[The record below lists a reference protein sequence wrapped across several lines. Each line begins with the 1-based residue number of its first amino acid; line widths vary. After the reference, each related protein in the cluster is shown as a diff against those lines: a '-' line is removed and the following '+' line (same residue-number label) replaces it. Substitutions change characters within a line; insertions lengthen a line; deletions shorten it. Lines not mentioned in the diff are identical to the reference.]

1 MLFKPHLGRLRGS
14 ERASKWSFRT
24 TLGIVMARKNASKEL
39 ISGKNPKESEEIFDE
54 LPDDLNAVE
63 YVGPYQF
70 PDNKR
75 RRVPAYMYLGVG
87 AILLALWLASRS
99 NGGSLINRGFGLGGA
114 LLIALGLYGL
124 KAGPAMVVTDTD
136 ALAAASAQIG
146 FPVGHASAQL
156 GWRGLAS
163 RPTWRIL
170 VYSAENPPTK
180 RGLVLVDGIDG
191 KVVADMV
198 EDNPEDWSQFED

>member
-1 MLFKPHLGRLRGS
+1 MADSTTAFGAAG
-14 ERASKWSFRT
+14 RASKWCFRT
-24 TLGIVMARKNASKEL
+24 TLGDVMARKNASKEL
-39 ISGKNPKESEEIFDE
+39 NSGKNPKDSEEIFDE

-87 AILLALWLASRS
+87 AILLALWFASRS
-99 NGGSLINRGFGLGGA
+99 NAGSLVNRGFGLGGV

-124 KAGPAMVVTDTD
+124 KAGPAMVFTDTD
-136 ALAAASAQIG
+136 ALAAASAHIG

-170 VYSAENPPTK
+170 CYSAETPPTK

-191 KVVADMV
+191 KVVGDMV

>member
-1 MLFKPHLGRLRGS
+1 
-14 ERASKWSFRT
+14 
-24 TLGIVMARKNASKEL
+24 MARKSDPSVPVL
-39 ISGKNPKESEEIFDE
+39 GKKSKESEEIFDE

-75 RRVPAYMYLGVG
+75 RRVPAYMYLVVG
-87 AILLALWLASRS
+87 SILVVLWFASRNDS
-99 NGGSLINRGFGLGGA
+99 GSLVNRGFGLGGL
-114 LLIALGLYGL
+114 LLILLGVYGL
-124 KAGPAMVVTDTD
+124 RAGLAMVVTDTD
-136 ALAAASAQIG
+136 ALAAASAHIG

-156 GWRGLAS
+156 GWRGLLS

-170 VYSAENPPTK
+170 CYSAENPPAK

-198 EDNPEDWSQFED
+198 EDNPEDWSQFDDE

>member
-1 MLFKPHLGRLRGS
+1 
-14 ERASKWSFRT
+14 
-24 TLGIVMARKNASKEL
+24 MARKNASKESNL
-39 ISGKNPKESEEIFDE
+39 GKNPKDSEEIFDE
-54 LPDDLNAVE
+54 LPDDLNAAE

-87 AILLALWLASRS
+87 AILLALWIASRS
-99 NGGSLINRGFGLGGA
+99 NDSALVNRGFGLGGA

-136 ALAAASAQIG
+136 ALAAASARIG

-170 VYSAENPPTK
+170 VYSAENPPAK